1 MKNVIGLFV
10 FVAVLTPH
18 LAGAFYTN
26 QNIWTTE
33 HEAPAWF
40 LEDGYG
46 GFYGETVAGT
56 AFTQKPVTN
65 SFNIKLH
72 KFSID
77 AAYFYISDRGV
88 IEAPNDLIA
97 LSIYFTLV

>member
-10 FVAVLTPH
+10 FVAILIPH
-18 LAGAFYTN
+18 VAGAFYTN
-26 QNIWTTE
+26 QNFWTTE

-40 LEDGYG
+40 EADGQG

-56 AFTQKPVTN
+56 AFTQKPITN

-88 IEAPNDLIA
+88 IQAPNDLMA

>member
-1 MKNVIGLFV
+1 MKNILGLFV
-10 FVAVLTPH
+10 LIAILMPH
-18 LAGAFYTN
+18 SVGAFYTN

-40 LEDGYG
+40 EVDGKG

-56 AFTQKPVTN
+56 VFTQKPVTN

>member
-10 FVAVLTPH
+10 FVAILVPH
-18 LAGAFYTN
+18 EAGAFYTN
-26 QNIWTTE
+26 KNFWTAE

-40 LEDGYG
+40 EADGNG
-46 GFYGETVAGT
+46 GFYGETVAGNT
-56 AFTQKPVTN
+56 FTQKPVTN

-88 IEAPNDLIA
+88 IKAPNDLMA